1 MEVFLLLWQ
10 ALLFAPCS
18 QTNTKDVGYVLSVFS
33 SVRHKLV
40 SHNGAV
46 VDPVGVQQVAGRMH
60 GLLMEM
66 VERIGEW
73 RGQFIVQMVIGL
85 VSRGDEQ

>member
-1 MEVFLLLWQ
+1 
-10 ALLFAPCS
+10 
-18 QTNTKDVGYVLSVFS
+18 
-33 SVRHKLV
+33 
-40 SHNGAV
+40 

-73 RGQFIVQMVIGL
+73 FVAHTVLGL
-85 VSRGDEQ
+85 VSRGD